1 MIYADAVERGDGH
14 RPATDDDGPAPR
26 PFTIRGHLVH
36 GIPQVGDSNYDP
48 ACPTCNP
55 AGSISDPQGT
65 PAAVD
70 VVSAPTTAVTA
81 ADAVVPDRG
90 SPSTID
96 YDEQSLLRAAVD
108 GPPDAVPQQRG
119 GMITYTDDSA
129 NGFRTGIAVVFIAGE
144 MAGIG
149 MLAAP
154 WAVVNLGWMG
164 FVLLITFGIAT
175 AYSASCLGT
184 CWLILEERY
193 PQYRIY
199 PVPDPYPTIA
209 LHAVG
214 RRTSVIFSYFTKACV
229 HITLFGSATVYLM
242 LIAQTAQKLFSDT
255 HPEVSFSTWLFVF
268 SVALSSLMF
277 LESPKDYCIIAVGAL
292 LTTMTSC
299 YFVLMQIL
307 LDERIKEGTTTV
319 ETQNIVL
326 SANQFFLSFGA
337 ILFAYSGA
345 SSFPVVRTHTMFKR
359 DEFSRSVVTSF
370 IILAILFGAIVVGG
384 YVVYGHTI
392 NPNILMSLGNSWLSY
407 AAIILMA
414 GHLILGF
421 VIIVKPVSEQVE
433 SFFNTSHTF
442 GFQRFVVRMSLLLA
456 MIALGEIMPNFINLV
471 ALMGCSTV
479 ILSTFVLPSIF
490 YLRLCS
496 MQSAT
501 WPDRRLSWKSKLYM
515 YMVIFVGLTSG
526 TLAMLTALAELIDL
540 QSLIRPYYVY
550 YIHSEENTY
559 S

>member
-1 MIYADAVERGDGH
+1 MIYADAVERGDDQQ
-14 RPATDDDGPAPR
+14 PATAAADEPR
-26 PFTIRGHLVH
+26 PFLIRGHLVH

-55 AGSISDPQGT
+55 CSINDLGT
-65 PAAVD
+65 PTTIVVTTSSTPTIMATETLVPVD
-70 VVSAPTTAVTA
+70 PIPATA
-81 ADAVVPDRG
+81 DYND
-90 SPSTID
+90 SPQNENSVLQD
-96 YDEQSLLRAAVD
+96 V
-108 GPPDAVPQQRG
+108 QQNG
-119 GMITYTDDSA
+119 GMITYNDDYSA
-129 NGFRTGIAVVFIAGE
+129 SGFRTGIAVVFIAGE

-164 FVLLITFGIAT
+164 FILLVTFGIAT

-193 PQYRIY
+193 AQYRIY
-199 PVPDPYPTIA
+199 PLPDPYPTIA

-214 RRTSVIFSYFTKACV
+214 RRTSYFTKACV

-242 LIAQTAQKLFSDT
+242 LIAQSAQKLFSGT
-255 HPEVSFSTWLFVF
+255 HPEVGFSTWLFVF

-277 LESPKDYCIIAVGAL
+277 LESPKDYCIVAVGAL

-307 LDERIKEGTTTV
+307 LDERMKEGSAT
-319 ETQNIVL
+319 ETHKTAC
-326 SANQFFLSFGA
+326 SANQFFLSFGS
-337 ILFAYSGA
+337 ILFSYGGA
-345 SSFPVVRTHTMFKR
+345 ASFPVIRTHTMFKR

-370 IILAILFGAIVVGG
+370 IILAILFGSIVVGG

-392 NPNILMSLGNSWLSY
+392 NPNILMSLGDSWLSY

-433 SFFNTSHTF
+433 SFFNTPHSF
-442 GFQRFVVRMSLLLA
+442 GFSRFVVRIGLLLA
-456 MIALGEIMPNFINLV
+456 MIALGESMPNFTNLV

-479 ILSTFVLPSIF
+479 ILATFVLPSIF

-496 MQSAT
+496 MRSAT
-501 WPDRRLSWKSKLYM
+501 WPDRSLSWKSKIYM
-515 YMVIFVGLTSG
+515 NMVIVIGLTSG
-526 TLAMLTALAELIDL
+526 IAAMLTALAELIDV
-540 QSLIRPYYVY
+540 QSLIHPYYVY
-550 YIHSEENTY
+550 FIDYEESTY